1 MKLILIWLNL
11 INEVYKMD
19 GISEELTKQ
28 IDEEV
33 RQAKAIKQAK
43 KIIDTR
49 RPITRAKIQELK
61 ELRQIEKDFE

>member
-1 MKLILIWLNL
+1 M
-11 INEVYKMD
+11 YKMD
-19 GISEELTKQ
+19 GISEELNKQ

-33 RQAKAIKQAK
+33 MIEKLRKQAK